1 MVESNRPAGTPIWV
15 RPEPATR
22 QPRFSRDQI
31 AAAAVAIADAE
42 GFEAVSM
49 RRIAAA
55 LGAGTMSLYRYIE
68 TKADLLAL
76 INDALLRDTLV
87 PGDLP
92 ADWRDALVLVAQRT
106 RSAYLPHPWA
116 VQVLQ
121 GSAVTEAAVP
131 GPNRLRHFEQ
141 SLAALESAPLDPAG
155 KFDLLAI
162 VDDYVFGHLLHA
174 AEIAERTRAA
184 AADEHAAQV
193 AAEAAAEFGRSQL
206 ATGEFPRLSALAGE
220 PGVDVIGGPDRQ
232 AERFERGLRL
242 IIDGI
247 AAQAAVG

>member
-1 MVESNRPAGTPIWV
+1 MAESNRQAGTPIWV

-31 AAAAVAIADAE
+31 AAAALAIADAE

-76 INDALLRDTLV
+76 IDDALLADTLV
-87 PGDLP
+87 PGELP
-92 ADWRDALVLVAQRT
+92 ADWREALVLVARQT

-121 GSAVTEAAVP
+121 GRPAADTAIA
-131 GPNRLRHFEQ
+131 GPNGLRHFEQ
-141 SLAALESAPLDPAG
+141 SLAALDSAPLGPAA

-174 AEIAERTRAA
+174 AEIAERASAA
-184 AADEHAAQV
+184 AADRD
-193 AAEAAAEFGRSQL
+193 AAAEFVRAQL
-206 ATGEFPRLSALAGE
+206 ATGEFPHLAALAAE
-220 PGVDVIGGPDRQ
+220 PGGQELGGFDRLD
-232 AERFERGLRL
+232 ERFERGLRML
-242 IIDGI
+242 IDGI
-247 AAQAAVG
+247 AAQPGRA

>member
-1 MVESNRPAGTPIWV
+1 MVESNRQAGTPIWV

-31 AAAAVAIADAE
+31 AAAALAIADAE

-76 INDALLRDTLV
+76 IDDALLADTLV
-87 PGDLP
+87 PGELP
-92 ADWRDALVLVAQRT
+92 ADWREALVLVARQT

-121 GSAVTEAAVP
+121 GRPAAETAIA
-131 GPNRLRHFEQ
+131 GPNGLRHFEQ
-141 SLAALESAPLDPAG
+141 SLAALDSAPLDPAA
-155 KFDLLAI
+155 KLDLLAI

-174 AEIAERTRAA
+174 AEIAARTRGAA
-184 AADEHAAQV
+184 GGHD
-193 AAEAAAEFGRSQL
+193 AAAEFVRAQL
-206 ATGEFPRLSALAGE
+206 ATGEFPRLSALAGA
-220 PGVDVIGGPDRQ
+220 PGGHELGGFDRLD
-232 AERFERGLRL
+232 ERFERGLRL
-242 IIDGI
+242 LVDGI
-247 AAQAAVG
+247 AAQSGRA

>member
-1 MVESNRPAGTPIWV
+1 MVESNRQAGGPIWA
-15 RPEPATR
+15 RPEPGTR
-22 QPRFSRDQI
+22 RPRFSRDQI

-42 GFEAVSM
+42 GFDAVSM

-76 INDALLRDTLV
+76 IDDALLGDALV
-87 PGDLP
+87 PGELP
-92 ADWRDALVLVAQRT
+92 ADWRAALLLVARQT

-121 GSAVTEAAVP
+121 GRSGADAAIP
-131 GPNRLRHFEQ
+131 GPNGMRHFEQ
-141 SLAALESAPLDPAG
+141 SLAAVDSAPLDTAS

-174 AEIAERTRAA
+174 AEIAERTSAA
-184 AADEHAAQV
+184 KADESAAQ
-193 AAEAAAEFGRSQL
+193 AAAEFGWAQL
-206 ATGEFPRLSALAGE
+206 ETGDFPHLSALAGQ
-220 PGVDVIGGPDRQ
+220 PGVGELGGLDRLE
-232 AERFERGLRL
+232 ERFERGLRL

-247 AAQAAVG
+247 AAQSASG